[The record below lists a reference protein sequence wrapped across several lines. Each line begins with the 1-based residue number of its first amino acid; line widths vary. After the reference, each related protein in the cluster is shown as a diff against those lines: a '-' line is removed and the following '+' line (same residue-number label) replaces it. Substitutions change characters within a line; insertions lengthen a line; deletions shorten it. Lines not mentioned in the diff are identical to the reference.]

1 MILVRRNLLYTK
13 GGATPVPPTPPGPG
27 GYQLLY
33 LQNGDNT
40 GSNAKVRGWSI
51 DTGITWRDYFAS
63 SSFENPGLYV
73 KLVYS
78 QPGTPEGGLV
88 AGCNPRKGSTGT
100 PGQGNRDMGGFWRY
114 FGHSGA
120 QFCLDC
126 PSEDDRVSFNR
137 TLVANQVYT
146 AEQLYGSVNGTYQ
159 TKLTVS
165 PDVGTSH
172 KYPNYSWQSAKCPH
186 NLYLFSDNEMY
197 EYNVSGDTSCRSG
210 TRIYQYEIWTLNNG
224 VKAEKIYDGWPWM
237 DANGVPCWY
246 DKVSGQLQYNCSK
259 DGNTFLYG
267 EIT

>member
-126 PSEDDRVSFNR
+126 PSD
-137 TLVANQVYT
+137 
-146 AEQLYGSVNGTYQ
+146 
-159 TKLTVS
+159 
-165 PDVGTSH
+165 